1 MLSNGFVVH
10 SNFLKDALYYA
21 STEFKPHTVIDVAT
35 LTGYVLIVH
44 TSRLEFMIDS
54 AMDIAL
60 GEVYTGVFTV
70 RRLTAIRP
78 YAVD

>member
-70 RRLTAIRP
+70 RHLIAIRP